1 MHTNHVKS
9 TIAKG
14 GPPPIFVFFKG
25 GLLRNSKSKIPT
37 LPQGFCKVSTKPLFS
52 DRL

>member
-14 GPPPIFVFFKG
+14 GPPRFLFFLSG